1 MLQRLRS
8 LAIEHGFGP
17 PPEAERTD
25 GDTGARRIAACSA
38 ISFVGLLLVVPNA
51 LALSSRSF
59 GVLGDLMAL
68 LGIAVSA
75 ALIAVGAL
83 LYRSGFGTTN
93 ALRISVWTSLG
104 IVVLGGVVA
113 THATFGS
120 VGRGLSGLFLTGN
133 LLAIGAGAHVII
145 GVVDARRV
153 RAEQLAAERRRL
165 AVLNRVIRH
174 NLRNEAT
181 VLQGHAQ
188 QLAENVDDEDL
199 RNSASAVQR
208 SAEVIGGLSS
218 KAKLINQVADRSLVD
233 RREHTLR
240 DVVERA
246 VESVHEDD
254 PGAPIDVDVP
264 TATVRADPALGE
276 AITELLRNAIE
287 HGGDEPNVHV
297 RATRADGAIWLEI
310 HDDGPGIPEQERA
323 VVMGE
328 QEITPLVHGSGLGL
342 WLAREVATASGG
354 DLDIWRR
361 EDGTTVRMRLPV
373 VETSQ

>member
-17 PPEAERTD
+17 PPEAEREDRD
-25 GDTGARRIAACSA
+25 GNAKRVVACSA
-38 ISFVGLLLVVPNA
+38 ITFVGLLLVAPNL

-59 GVLGDLMAL
+59 GVLGNLMAL
-68 LGIAVSA
+68 FGVAVSA
-75 ALIAVGAL
+75 TLIVVGAL

-93 ALRISVWTSLG
+93 ALRISVWMMLG
-104 IVVLGGVVA
+104 IVVLGAVVA
-113 THATFGS
+113 AHATIGS
-120 VGRGLSGLFLTGN
+120 VGQGISGLFLAGN

-188 QLAENVDDEDL
+188 QLVENVADEDL

-218 KAKLINQVADRSLVD
+218 KAKLINQVADRSPVD
-233 RREHTLR
+233 RRERSLR
-240 DVVERA
+240 DA
-246 VESVHEDD
+246 VEGAVASVHEND
-254 PGAPIDVDVP
+254 PEVSIDIDVPAV
-264 TATVRADPALGE
+264 TVHADPALEE

-287 HGGDEPNVHV
+287 HGGDEPNVRV
-297 RATRADGAIWLEI
+297 GTTRADDAIWLEI
-310 HDDGPGIPEQERA
+310 HDDGPGIPEQERVA
-323 VVMGE
+323 LQTDVEVG
-328 QEITPLVHGSGLGL
+328 PLQHGTGIGL
-342 WLAREVATASGG
+342 WAVAWIVGSF
-354 DLDIWRR
+354 
-361 EDGTTVRMRLPV
+361 DGTVEIADREPRGTVVSLVLRRAD
-373 VETSQ
+373 